1 MPPTAT
7 ATASTTTVVRPVV
20 LAAEEWTAYER
31 AHAERADAFTAGWRE
46 RKPLG
51 EKHAIEDFL
60 FTYYPTRPAQLR
72 RWHPGP
78 GVVLARP
85 AVHVP
90 TSETALRPDD
100 EVADPYAARAGW
112 RWYRETPA
120 GLTLDADAFLAD
132 RGDTVRYLH
141 GLLSAT
147 ASRPGRFGCFGLHEW
162 AMVYRD
168 RATGRDHRHPLP
180 LRLGHDGTNR
190 VVESHPVQCSHF
202 DAFRF
207 FTPEATPLNRLQP
220 TRETQPALEQPG
232 CLHATMD
239 LEDGLERQEPPA
251 LSRETQVLY
260 EQPGCLHAAMDCYK
274 WALKLGPLVP
284 GDLLLDAFELAREIR
299 YTDMQASPYDV
310 SSYGLEAIAIET
322 PAGKAEYV
330 RRQRSYAARSNA
342 LRHRLIAL
350 CDAVLTPRTETR
362 KLPTLAAPSARV

>member
-1 MPPTAT
+1 MPATAT
-7 ATASTTTVVRPVV
+7 ATHRTTPVVRPVV
-20 LAAEEWTAYER
+20 LPVAEWAELDR
-31 AHAERADAFTAGWRE
+31 GHAERADALTAGWRH

-51 EKHAIEDFL
+51 QKHAIEDFL

-78 GVVLARP
+78 GVVLAP
-85 AVHVP
+85 PTAASGAVP
-90 TSETALRPDD
+90 GTDAAP
-100 EVADPYAARAGW
+100 DPYADRAGW
-112 RWYRETPA
+112 RWYRRTPD
-120 GLTLDADAFLAD
+120 GLALDTDAFLAD
-132 RGDTVRYLH
+132 RGDTVRYLRA
-141 GLLSAT
+141 LLDAT

-168 RATGRDHRHPLP
+168 KAAGRDHRHPLP
-180 LRLGHDGTNR
+180 LRLGHEGTDR
-190 VVESHPVQCSHF
+190 VVEDHPVQCSHF

-207 FTPEATPLNRLQP
+207 FTPEAGPLNRLRP

-322 PAGKAEYV
+322 PDGKAEYV
-330 RRQRSYAARSNA
+330 RRQRSYAARSNE

-350 CDAVLTPRTETR
+350 CDAVLNDG
-362 KLPTLAAPSARV
+362 